1 MISVNSR
8 ASNTA
13 IAIKDLEIRL
23 HKMPHIPPT
32 NYTHRTDRSALQSW
46 DNSRTKLMLVEDNAK
61 FSRNSQTGAKV
72 DRSICFMTASVNQ
85 QVTDTFERVEK
96 LNSLKR
102 EKDRLI
108 AGQNSH
114 QILQDT

>member
-1 MISVNSR
+1 MTSVNSR

-13 IAIKDLEIRL
+13 IAIKDIETRL
-23 HKMPHIPPT
+23 HKMPRIPLT
-32 NYTHRTDRSALQSW
+32 NYTHRIDRSALQSW
-46 DNSRTKLMLVEDNAK
+46 DNSRTKLLLVEDNSK
-61 FSRNSQTGAKV
+61 LSRNSQTGAKI

-96 LNSLKR
+96 LNALKR

-108 AGQNSH
+108 AEQNSQ